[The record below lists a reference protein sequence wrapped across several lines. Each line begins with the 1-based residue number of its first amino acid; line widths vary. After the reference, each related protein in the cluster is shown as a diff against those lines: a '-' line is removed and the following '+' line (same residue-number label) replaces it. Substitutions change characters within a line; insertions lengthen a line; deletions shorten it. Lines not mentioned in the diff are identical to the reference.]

1 MLTYRGVVKPYGTIS
16 AVCIFLAG
24 FLQGPFDHIHP
35 DEYLQHEVSAPVHLH
50 FDGLVANIGPLL
62 SPRTADEAEVDLP
75 WSATTPPSVAVP
87 FQAVLEAWICPA
99 GPASGET
106 FVLLPQPRAHDPPPL
121 RPLIARGPPA

>member
-1 MLTYRGVVKPYGTIS
+1 MKPYGTIS

-50 FDGLVANIGPLL
+50 FAGVVSNIGPLL
-62 SPRTADEAEVDLP
+62 SPRTADEAEVDMP
-75 WSATTPPSVAVP
+75 WSATPTPNVAVP
-87 FQAVLEAWICPA
+87 FEAVLQGWICTA
-99 GPASGET
+99 ESASRET
-106 FVLLPQPRAHDPPPL
+106 FDLLPQPRAHDPPPL